1 MDSCLQVTGQESE
14 KIKERRKGI
23 IHELEFQLQVIRRL
37 NYKMAEVDNRERCL
51 AMKENPGMVID
62 ELKMLEA
69 FQKDFKNFTK
79 IYAGRI
85 KEVEHASEQR
95 INELYHI
102 VRSSSAEV
110 DGHFRKLNAQILV
123 REARLA
129 EWE

>member
-1 MDSCLQVTGQESE
+1 MDSCVQVNGQETE
-14 KIKERRKGI
+14 KIKERRKVI

-51 AMKENPGMVID
+51 AMKENPEMVID

-69 FQKDFKNFTK
+69 FQKDFNNFTK
-79 IYAGRI
+79 IYDSRI
-85 KEVEHASEQR
+85 REVEHASEQR
-95 INELYHI
+95 INELYAI
-102 VRSSSAEV
+102 VCSSSAEV
-110 DGHFRKLNAQILV
+110 DDHFRKLNAQILV

>member
-1 MDSCLQVTGQESE
+1 MDSCVQVTGQESE
-14 KIKERRKGI
+14 KIKERREVI
-23 IHELEFQLQVIRRL
+23 IRELEFQLQVIRRL

-51 AMKENPGMVID
+51 AMKENPWMVID

-69 FQKDFKNFTK
+69 FQKDFNNFTK

-85 KEVEHASEQR
+85 KEVEQATEQR
-95 INELYHI
+95 INELYAI
-102 VRSSSAEV
+102 VCSSSAEV
-110 DGHFRKLNAQILV
+110 DGHFRKLNAKILA